1 MNSKFQK
8 AFFYRHIA
16 IVGVLCFFIG
26 SMQAQ
31 LRPKQLRNEIL
42 QSQNPTPKNT
52 GNKNTNKKVR
62 QQGRPVNPMTPLA
75 PIVNPLST
83 PNATI
88 IYMDNANVVVADE
101 EMHPDMQIL
110 KGNVRFRHDNA
121 ILYCDSAYFYQ
132 SSNSFEAFGHVKMRQ
147 GDTLTLNSDYAFYD
161 GNEEMAQA
169 RYNVV
174 LNHRGS

>member
-132 SSNSFEAFGHVKMRQ
+132 KANSLDAFSN
-147 GDTLTLNSDYAFYD
+147 TILT
-161 GNEEMAQA
+161 
-169 RYNVV
+169 
-174 LNHRGS
+174 

>member
-88 IYMDNANVVVADE
+88 IYMDNANVVVADVASLLSGVNLSE
-101 EMHPDMQIL
+101 SAPEPPGCMSGPDDPDCL
-110 KGNVRFRHDNA
+110 T
-121 ILYCDSAYFYQ
+121 LLP
-132 SSNSFEAFGHVKMRQ
+132 AFGLDVATGRCSEVGCATQTFFRVK
-147 GDTLTLNSDYAFYD
+147 
-161 GNEEMAQA
+161 
-169 RYNVV
+169 
-174 LNHRGS
+174 